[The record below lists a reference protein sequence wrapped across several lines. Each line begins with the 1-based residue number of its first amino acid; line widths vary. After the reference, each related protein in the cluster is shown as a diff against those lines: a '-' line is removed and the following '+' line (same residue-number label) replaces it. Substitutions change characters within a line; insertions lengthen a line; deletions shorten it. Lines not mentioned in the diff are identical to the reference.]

1 VSEKEGKMK
10 KYIGTKMLEA
20 KQMTRG
26 EYNKYRGWTIP
37 ENENPDDE
45 GYLVKYSDGYESWS
59 PKKQFE
65 EAYRECGDL
74 TTLPETSI
82 LMCSTDYKERFRAE
96 YMQLV
101 IRYRGLKAMLE
112 KWDKGELSFS
122 PTCPRSTYN
131 MQIASM
137 TDYLAVLEVR
147 AVMEDIDL
155 NS

>member
-1 VSEKEGKMK
+1 MSEKEGKMK

-65 EAYRECGDL
+65 ESYRLCSNM
-74 TTLPETSI
+74 TTLPETAIMMNSA
-82 LMCSTDYKERFRAE
+82 DYKDRFKAE
-96 YMQLV
+96 YLQLV

-112 KWDKGELSFS
+112 NWDKGELSFS
-122 PTCPRSTYN
+122 PACPRSTYN

-137 TDYLAVLEVR
+137 TDYLAVLEAR